1 MSTLLKFIY
10 GFKICLWMRIS
21 TALGRRWQSKLHI
34 KMQKTK
40 NSQDEEQNKSPYLTR
55 YTTAVTE
62 TAWYCLQ
69 DRQIDQ
75 YNY

>member
-1 MSTLLKFIY
+1 
-10 GFKICLWMRIS
+10 
-21 TALGRRWQSKLHI
+21 
-34 KMQKTK
+34 MQKTK

-62 TAWYCLQ
+62 TAWYCLKE
-69 DRQIDQ
+69 RQIDQ